1 MNASSIDLSK
11 VAGPVYT
18 GRDRGESLRAHYKL
32 DSLDVEREPI
42 RVVIPDDTWTVSSSF
57 FLGLFGPS
65 VRRLGSVDEFKR
77 KYNFVAPAFLQPVLD
92 GHAALALQ
100 GRRLL
105 DK

>member
-1 MNASSIDLSK
+1 MSNLSIDLSK

-18 GRDRGESLRAHYKL
+18 GRDRGESLRAQYRL
-32 DSLDVEREPI
+32 DTLDAADDSV
-42 RVVIPDDTWTVSSSF
+42 RVVIPEDTWTVSSSF

-65 VRRLGSVDEFKR
+65 VRRLGSVREFR
-77 KYNFVAPAFLQPVLD
+77 KKYDFVAPAFLQPVLD